1 MDEGWIA
8 RGRGGYGLSFYELPL
23 TSEAKTVRFSVETI
37 PSSGTWAVYS
47 YQSRN
52 KKLTSVTSFEIV
64 SADQS
69 YKVQFNRDDLN
80 VLGQTSGDW
89 ALLGKYEFKEGQPVE
104 VIVSNEGADAPMR
117 ADAVLFVKQ

>member
-1 MDEGWIA
+1 MVNFE
-8 RGRGGYGLSFYELPL
+8 RL
-23 TSEAKTVRFSVETI
+23 TKAVRFAVESI
-37 PSSGTWAVYS
+37 SSSGTWAVYS

-52 KKLTSVTSFEIV
+52 KKLTSVTSFEIL

-89 ALLGKYEFKEGQPVE
+89 ALLGKYEFNEGQPVE
-104 VIVSNEGADAPMR
+104 VIISNLGADAPMR